1 MEDHV
6 VDLVVPVHECAPVQW
21 LRVLLREE
29 CHHVVEVG
37 EFADGFVGV
46 GVDDRGL
53 RFGDCLESGDL
64 PVEESCRFAEGFESD
79 AFGVYAV
86 ELGEGLY
93 CILPPGGALV
103 SKVESLAGA
112 GGGCWSL
119 NRVTYSAFL
128 SSPLTPGIAGS
139 VKCRPSRNSMM

>member
-37 EFADGFVGV
+37 EFADGFFGV
-46 GVDDRGL
+46 GVDDGRL
-53 RFGDCLESGDL
+53 RFGDGFEGGDL
-64 PVEESCRFAEGFESD
+64 AVEEARRFAEGFESD

-93 CILPPGGALV
+93 CVLPSGGHLLV
-103 SKVESLAGA
+103 R
-112 GGGCWSL
+112 WSHWL
-119 NRVTYSAFL
+119 GLEGLLEPQSRDVQCFSFL
-128 SSPLTPGIAGS
+128 SAHAWHRWVGEMPP
-139 VKCRPSRNSMM
+139 V